1 MTHRQSPLSKLAAA
15 SAYPSAAAKLLRRL
29 IPMGSRPRV
38 KVSSELS
45 GTGFENDLPDIESF
59 GRYLPYDEVIDN
71 HFVALSA
78 ADPAGPEGLGF
89 TIEVTPQ
96 TGVTPEM
103 EKTLLTLIQTPL
115 AVGSTIA
122 VTVSLKFGS
131 IPTKPVSASS
141 QNPPQPSLA
150 APFSAVRLSLNALPA
165 NKFCRLRP

>member
-15 SAYPSAAAKLLRRL
+15 SAYQSAAAKLLRRL

-59 GRYLPYDEVIDN
+59 GKYLPYDEVIDN

-89 TIEVTPQ
+89 TIEITPQ

-103 EKTLLTLIQTPL
+103 EKTLLPPL
-115 AVGSTIA
+115 K
-122 VTVSLKFGS
+122 VSLKLGS

-141 QNPPQPSLA
+141 LNPPRPSLA
-150 APFSAVRLSLNALPA
+150 VPFSAVRPCLNALPA
-165 NKFCRLRP
+165 NKFCRLHL

>member
-115 AVGSTIA
+115 HPPLR
-122 VTVSLKFGS
+122 VSLKFGS

-141 QNPPQPSLA
+141 LNPPQPSLA

>member
-89 TIEVTPQ
+89 TIEVTP
-96 TGVTPEM
+96 
-103 EKTLLTLIQTPL
+103 
-115 AVGSTIA
+115 
-122 VTVSLKFGS
+122 
-131 IPTKPVSASS
+131 
-141 QNPPQPSLA
+141 
-150 APFSAVRLSLNALPA
+150 
-165 NKFCRLRP
+165 